1 MNRVNQAITKKVL
14 AATSKRTNLGASR
27 QRPWDIFSSL
37 RPEENCPFTHIS
49 LFSGCGGA
57 DLGLRQAGFRT
68 LLANDIFDD
77 ACATYSANLG
87 DIYEGDVRAAEWP
100 DFVEGIDLLSAGFPC
115 QPFSNAGS
123 RKGLKDQRGTLYE
136 AALDAVEHFR
146 PRVVLFENVRGI
158 LSFSKGKDLLVGE
171 ICASLD
177 RLGYDVVF
185 SLLNAADHNVAQNRL
200 RVLVVGFRRGLG
212 SGTFAFPAPV
222 HGMDLSLG
230 ATILDIPGD
239 APNQDEMMRLNPQAL
254 QIGAMVPEGGSWKS
268 IPYEKLPPRLQK
280 ISDNIARYRWPNFY
294 RRFHR
299 DEVAGTI
306 TAAFKPENAGV
317 WHPVEG
323 RIMSVREI
331 ARIQSF
337 PDWFVFN
344 GKNVKSKYV
353 QIGNAIPPRLAYEI
367 GQNIA
372 RSLSGEDLRIG
383 RNFVEYRD
391 FLASGKPLKAKDS
404 DIVYSSSETRRR

>member
-1 MNRVNQAITKKVL
+1 MTIHMSLTSTANRILFEAH
-14 AATSKRTNLGASR
+14 SK
-27 QRPWDIFSSL
+27 RPWDVFATL
-37 RPEENCPFTHIS
+37 RPEEDCSYTHIS

-57 DLGLRQAGFRT
+57 DLGFRQVGFRT
-68 LLANDIFDD
+68 RLANDIFDD
-77 ACATYSANLG
+77 ACNTFNANLG
-87 DIYEGDVRAAEWP
+87 EIYEGDVRNAVWP
-100 DFVEGIDLLSAGFPC
+100 DFAETIDLLSAGFPC

-136 AALDAVEHFR
+136 AALGAVKRFR
-146 PRVVLFENVRGI
+146 PRAVLFENVRGI

-171 ICASLD
+171 ICANLD

-200 RVLVVGFRRGLG
+200 RVFVVGLRRGLG
-212 SGTFAFPAPV
+212 LGKFAFPAPV
-222 HGMDLSLG
+222 QSMDLSLG
-230 ATILDIPGD
+230 ATILDIPRD
-239 APNQDEMMRLNPQAL
+239 ALNQDELMRLNPQAL

-268 IPYEKLPPRLQK
+268 IPYDKLPPRLQK

-299 DEVAGTI
+299 NEVAGTI

-367 GQNIA
+367 GQNIVRA
-372 RSLSGEDLRIG
+372 LSGEDLRAG
-383 RNFVEYRD
+383 RNFVEYSE
-391 FLASGKPLKAKDS
+391 FLASGKPLKAKDY
-404 DIVYSSSETRRR
+404 DIVYSSSQTGRR